1 MAALL
6 RGLGLPELQTK
17 LSGPQL
23 AELVGAMLREAVD
36 GTMGVLTAR
45 SMTKREIRIEATM
58 IASKGNNPM
67 KFFPDSEAALSQMLT
82 NAWAGYMPGVKAMN
96 NAFEDLRAHEMATIA
111 GMRAALGGVL
121 ARFDPAAIEARL
133 AEPTVMDKM
142 MASKRKAKMW
152 DRMVELYGQM
162 SNEAED
168 DFQRLF
174 GEKFAAAYEEQTE
187 RMRQLKK

>member
-1 MAALL
+1 
-6 RGLGLPELQTK
+6 
-17 LSGPQL
+17 
-23 AELVGAMLREAVD
+23 
-36 GTMGVLTAR
+36 
-45 SMTKREIRIEATM
+45 
-58 IASKGNNPM
+58 
-67 KFFPDSEAALSQMLT
+67 
-82 NAWAGYMPGVKAMN
+82 MPGVKAMN

-168 DFQRLF
+168 DFQRLLA
-174 GEKFAAAYEEQTE
+174 KNLPL
-187 RMRQLKK
+187 RMKNKPIESGN